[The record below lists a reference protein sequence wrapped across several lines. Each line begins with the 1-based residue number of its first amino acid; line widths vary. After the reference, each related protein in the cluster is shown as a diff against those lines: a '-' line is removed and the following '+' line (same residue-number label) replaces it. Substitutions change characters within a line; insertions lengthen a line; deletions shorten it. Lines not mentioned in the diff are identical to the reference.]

1 MYSDTLIQQH
11 YIILSKD
18 VEYYRDIYVLDT
30 EGYNVEFLV
39 NNSIFDIVSWNIDEE
54 GYGVTMDDLIHDVVE
69 SIMLE

>member
-1 MYSDTLIQQH
+1 MLTGFINEILKSYSNEGLGFDFNVF
-11 YIILSKD
+11 YYNGKD
-18 VEYYRDIYVLDT
+18 K
-30 EGYNVEFLV
+30 FLV

>member
-1 MYSDTLIQQH
+1 MYSDTLIQRH

-18 VEYYRDIYVLDT
+18 VEYYRDIHVLDT